1 MSLSLSSS
9 IPFIFLSIF
18 IFSIVAKATVPAS
31 KTFKIIN
38 RGEIT
43 GDGFYAPNEYNA
55 WYRYAGLRT
64 IPFMLCFYNTTP
76 NAFTLGLRMAQQPSD
91 NPINFR
97 WVWDANRG
105 KPVRENAALTFGAD
119 GNLVLSEANGRIVW
133 QTGTPNKGVV
143 GLQLLPNGNLVL
155 HDKQGKFIWQSFDHP
170 TDTLL
175 VGQGLRPNGPTK
187 LVSRVSDVDGSEGP
201 YSFVLEKQSLAL
213 YLKSKN
219 SKSPLLYYSTDS
231 ENPPYRGSNPT
242 KSMVFDISPK
252 TGSADAYELRYEFY
266 NGDNDWTML
275 LARPKYNSTYSFLR
289 LGSDGDIKIYTYN
302 DKVDWGAWEVTYS
315 LFGNEGV
322 ISGDECKLPKKCGSL
337 GLCDKNQC
345 VACPRPKGLKG
356 WSEGCAP
363 PKLGHCK
370 NGQANNFDYYKV
382 VGVENFMSDYKQGE
396 GPVSLTKCKEKCNRY
411 CECLAIFYKEE
422 SSKCLLVPELGTLRK
437 VSNQTHVAYI
447 KTPKYAKVAI

>member
-9 IPFIFLSIF
+9 IPFIFLSILL

-38 RGEIT
+38 QGSFS
-43 GDGFYAPNEYNA
+43 DAFYAPNEYNA
-55 WYRYAGLRT
+55 WYRTTGIRAL
-64 IPFMLCFYNTTP
+64 PFSLCFYNTTP
-76 NAFTLGLRMAQQPSD
+76 NAFTLGLRMARQPSD

-105 KPVRENAALTFGAD
+105 KPVGENAALTFGTD
-119 GNLVLSEANGRIVW
+119 GNLVLSEAKGQIVW
-133 QTGTPNKGVV
+133 QTGTSNKGVV
-143 GLQLLPNGNLVL
+143 GLRLLSNGNLVL
-155 HDKQGKFIWQSFDHP
+155 HDNRGKFVWQSFDHP

-175 VGQGLRPNGPTK
+175 VGQGLRPSGPTR

-201 YSFVLEKQSLAL
+201 YSFVLEKKRLAM

-219 SKSPLLYYSTDS
+219 SKSPSLYYTNG
-231 ENPPYRGSNPT
+231 ENPPYQGSSPT
-242 KSMVFDISPK
+242 MTMVFDISPK
-252 TGSADAYELRYEFY
+252 TGSADAYELRYQFRAES
-266 NGDNDWTML
+266 NWTML

-289 LGSDGDIKIYTYN
+289 IGSDGDIKIYTFY

-315 LFGNEGV
+315 LFGTEGV
-322 ISGDECKLPKKCGSL
+322 VAGNECKLPKKCGSL

-356 WSEGCAP
+356 WSESCAP

-370 NGQANNFDYYKV
+370 NGEPNNFDYYKV
-382 VGVENFMSDYKQGE
+382 AGVEHFMSDYNEGE
-396 GPVSLTKCKEKCNRY
+396 GPISLNKCKEKCNRY

-422 SSKCLLVPELGTLRK
+422 SSKCLLVPELGTFNK
-437 VSNQTHVAYI
+437 VSNQSHVAYI